1 MQMKRPVR
9 QAAAA
14 CGFGPRLADGGHQEG
29 RQVLRVL
36 VVDQDRKRAEIVEK
50 ALREDP
56 NLEVQVATAPGHL
69 LDLLRQVEP
78 DVLIVDLDL
87 PDRDTI
93 EQLRVASRERP
104 RPIVMF
110 VDQSDSDA
118 MKAAVS
124 AGVSAYVVDGLTANR
139 VKPILDVAVARF
151 QEFESLRR
159 ELDIAKSSL
168 AERKLIDRAKGILM
182 RARGLSEEDAY
193 NLLRSKAMN
202 EQRKVADIAQ
212 SVITASE
219 LLK

>member
-1 MQMKRPVR
+1 MARELLRM
-9 QAAAA
+9 
-14 CGFGPRLADGGHQEG
+14 GHRG

-56 NLEVQVATAPGHL
+56 NLDVQVATAPGHL
-69 LDLLRQVEP
+69 LELLRQTEP

-110 VDQSDSDA
+110 VDQSDNEA

-124 AGVSAYVVDGLTANR
+124 AGVSAYVVDGLTASR

-151 QEFESLRR
+151 QEFENLRR
-159 ELDIAKSSL
+159 ELDIAKASL

-182 RARGLSEEDAY
+182 RARGFSEEDAY

-202 EQRKVADIAQ
+202 EQKKVVEIAQ

>member
-1 MQMKRPVR
+1 LL
-9 QAAAA
+9 
-14 CGFGPRLADGGHQEG
+14 RLPHIEGH
-29 RQVLRVL
+29 QVLRVL
-36 VVDQDRKRAEIVEK
+36 VVDRDRKRAEIVEK

-56 NLEVQVATAPGHL
+56 NLDVQVASAPGHL
-69 LDLLRQVEP
+69 LDLLRQAEP

-87 PDRDTI
+87 PDRDMI

-110 VDQSDSDA
+110 VDRSDTEA
-118 MKAAVS
+118 MKAAVG
-124 AGVSAYVVDGLTANR
+124 AGVSAYVVDGLTAGR

-151 QEFESLRR
+151 QEFENLRR
-159 ELDIAKSSL
+159 ELDIAKTSL
-168 AERKLIDRAKGILM
+168 VERKLFDRAKGILM

-202 EQRKVADIAQ
+202 EQKKVAEIAQ
-212 SVITASE
+212 SVITAAE